1 MPEDTLFH
9 KRGVEMKQVILVRKD
24 IKMSAGK
31 KMVQACHAS
40 VGAALAT
47 EKKAVDA
54 WSLGGSKKVVLA
66 AKNEMELKS
75 FYSRSK
81 KLGVPCFL
89 VADAGLTELEAGT
102 VTALAIGPADDGK
115 IDKLTG
121 NVKLF

>member
-1 MPEDTLFH
+1 
-9 KRGVEMKQVILVRKD
+9 MKQVILVRKD

-40 VGAALAT
+40 VGASMAA
-47 EKKAVDA
+47 EKRAVET
-54 WSLGGSKKVVLA
+54 WNLSGSKKAVLA
-66 AKNEMELKS
+66 AKGEMELRS
-75 FYSRSK
+75 FYSRAK

-102 VTALAIGPADDGK
+102 ITALAIGPADDAK